1 MTISE
6 VHDEY
11 LSAMV
16 SMELAVKFA
25 LLDGRPVNGTLRA
38 CCKAVAARLQA
49 ESNRQIILGIARQAL
64 PDGALKMLRRQY
76 QEMVVNK
83 RQGVAR

>member
-38 CCKAVAARLQA
+38 C
-49 ESNRQIILGIARQAL
+49 
-64 PDGALKMLRRQY
+64 
-76 QEMVVNK
+76 
-83 RQGVAR
+83 